1 MTWKVEL
8 HRKLDRELKGWPVE
22 LVARFVHL
30 LEVVEQHGPHLGLP
44 HSKALGHGLYELRFT
59 HDGILGRAIFGF
71 GKRRAVIVLV
81 VFIKKTQKTPLNQLR
96 LAKRRL
102 AEVLHDDG
110 D

>member
-8 HRKLDRELKGWPVE
+8 HRKLDRELKGWPIE

-44 HSKALGHGLYELRFT
+44 HSRALGHGLYELRFT

-71 GKRRAVIVLV
+71 GKRRAVVVLV
-81 VFIKKTQKTPLNQLR
+81 VFIKKDSEDSTEPTQVGEKAINGGTAR
-96 LAKRRL
+96 
-102 AEVLHDDG
+102 
-110 D
+110 